1 MAITFTNNWKNI
13 LDKLGNIFR
22 SEFGNALQVCIG
34 NEDMDSNNYVRLV
47 PVSSSLNDYML
58 SSETRTFT
66 VLIVYVFKNPNIK
79 KRALDHVLRFVSRIE
94 ALVHDNI
101 AMTLADSTR
110 AFNCRVQST
119 QLDVGGDENS
129 YVVNWTWQCQ
139 HQSNLS

>member
-22 SEFGNALQVCIG
+22 TEFGNSLQVCIG
-34 NEDMDSNNYVRLV
+34 NEDMDSNSYIRFV
-47 PVSSSLNDYML
+47 PVSSNLDGYMV

-66 VLIVYVFKNPNIK
+66 VLMVYVFKNPNVK

-110 AFNCRVQST
+110 AFNCRLNST
-119 QLDVGGDENS
+119 QLDTGGDENT